1 MNIFMKAWCRTYQ
14 FAFKVLIPFLPYKK
28 HTPQLIEGA
37 NSITKIPAEVK
48 KLGYK
53 SVLVVTDNMLMSLG
67 LLDSLL
73 AECKSQDIKV
83 TVYHDVVPNP
93 TIDNIE
99 AAVKL
104 YNDNNCE
111 CIIAVGGGSPMDCA
125 KVTGARIARPNKAV
139 PQMKGLL
146 HVRKAIPTL
155 FAVPTTAGTGSE
167 TTLAAVVSNPAN
179 KEKYPINDF
188 SLIPKYAVLDPN
200 LTVGLPKKITS
211 TTGMDALTHA
221 VEAYI
226 GNSTTAHT
234 RDMAKKAVKLIFDNL
249 TNAYDDGANIEARD
263 NMQHASFYA
272 GIAFTISY
280 VGYVHALAHTLGGYY
295 HTPHGLANSI
305 ILPYV
310 LDFYG
315 ETAYKKLAELA
326 DVVGITGANDEEKA
340 KKFIQAI
347 RDMNKYMEIPEKVAD
362 IKEEDIAGMVE
373 KAYAESVPLYPC
385 PKLMDKSDFEAM
397 FKLLMA

>member
-28 HTPQLIEGA
+28 HTP
-37 NSITKIPAEVK
+37 TKIQGPGCITQIPSEVK
-48 KLGYK
+48 KLGKK
-53 SVLVVTDNMLMSLG
+53 SVLVVTDNMLLSLG

-73 AECKSQDIKV
+73 AEFEAQGIKA

-99 AAVKL
+99 AARQL
-104 YNDNNCE
+104 YVDNNCE
-111 CIIAVGGGSPMDCA
+111 CIVAVGGGSPMDCA
-125 KVTGARIARPNKAV
+125 KIVGARIARPNKPVAK
-139 PQMKGLL
+139 MKGLL
-146 HVRKAIPTL
+146 KVRKAIPTL
-155 FAVPTTAGTGSE
+155 FAVPTTSGTGSE

-179 KEKYPINDF
+179 KEKYPVNDF
-188 SLIPKYAVLDPN
+188 SLIPSYAVLDPN
-200 LTVGLPKKITS
+200 LTLGLPQKITS

-226 GNSTTAHT
+226 GNSTTAYT
-234 RDMAKKAVKLIFDNL
+234 REMAKSATKLIFENL
-249 TNAYDDGANIEARD
+249 EKAYNNGKDVEARQ
-263 NMQHASFYA
+263 NMQVASFEA

-310 LDFYG
+310 LEYYG
-315 ETAYKKLAELA
+315 ESAYKKLAELA
-326 DVVGITGANDEEKA
+326 DVVGIKGANDEEKA
-340 KKFIQAI
+340 KAFIAEI
-347 RDMNKYMEIPEKVAD
+347 KAMNKRMNIPEKVAD
-362 IKEEDIAGMVE
+362 IKKEDIPGMVD
-373 KAYAESVPLYPC
+373 KAYAEAIPLYPC
-385 PKLMDKSDFEAM
+385 PKLMDKDDFKAM
-397 FKLLMA
+397 FELISE